1 MAFVHEI
8 ALTGAPAMAQ
18 ASSKWF
24 ANAADRWCEL
34 AGISALD
41 CYRPVDGIHD
51 PYNRDEGPPLLL
63 VVAEFHIRAALSS
76 AVPALARELAH
87 VPAGTRATVTPME
100 RRFYS
105 VADEAAPGPLRAPFS
120 YVVRYHRP
128 AEDEAA
134 FVAHYV
140 ADHPGLEAR
149 FPRIRS
155 IMCYFPLDAGAAGQL
170 PRADY
175 MLGNEVVFDSI
186 EDFNAAMQSP
196 VRHEMRS
203 HFHSF
208 PKFSGPVTHF
218 AMLRERRMG
227 DDPVAG

>member
-8 ALTGAPAMAQ
+8 ALTGPPATTEALS
-18 ASSKWF
+18 AWVA
-24 ANAADRWCEL
+24 ANAVPRWCEQ
-34 AGISALD
+34 AGVSALD
-41 CYRPVDGIHD
+41 LYRPLDGVHD
-51 PYNRDEGPPLLL
+51 PYNKDKGPPLLI
-63 VVAEFHIRAALSS
+63 VVAEFQTRDALIS
-76 AVPALARELAH
+76 ATPGLERELGH
-87 VPAGTRATVTPME
+87 LPGGVRATVTPLE
-100 RRFYS
+100 RRFYA
-105 VADEAAPGPLRAPFS
+105 VADEAAPRPLRAPFS

-140 ADHPGLEAR
+140 ADHPRLEAQ

-155 IMCYFPLDAGAAGQL
+155 IMCYFPLAPGAPGSF
-170 PRADY
+170 PPADY
-175 MLGNEVVFDSI
+175 MLGNEVVFDGI

-196 VRHEMRS
+196 VRHEMRA

-227 DDPVAG
+227 